1 MEISDPTTFRL
12 NTKKYISNVMQSILD
27 STDSSDT
34 MDPDKLLQI
43 ASNIEIAAYNRTLR
57 VAEDKQIA
65 QSWKN
70 QTFVTLYNS
79 YLRSLINNIKRDN
92 MIQAFVDEAFDP
104 SVIEKGTVD
113 QFNQEKW
120 GPVIKQISMSADGM
134 YEVNAEASSD
144 DFVCRK
150 PKCRSKRCSHY
161 QMQTRCADE
170 PMTTYVTCLDCG
182 NRYKC

>member
-1 MEISDPTTFRL
+1 MNISDPTTFRK
-12 NTKKYISNVMQSILD
+12 NTKTFLSNIIRHATTSNDTVEMD
-27 STDSSDT
+27 TDSIIQ
-34 MDPDKLLQI
+34 L
-43 ASNIEIAAYNRTLR
+43 ASNIEIATYNHTLR
-57 VAEDKQIA
+57 VAEDKQVA
-65 QSWKN
+65 KSWKK

-79 YLRSLINNIKRDN
+79 YLRSVINYIKRDQ
-92 MIQAFVDEAFDP
+92 MIQVFTDEAFDP
-104 SVIEKGTVD
+104 AVIENGTID

-120 GPVIKQISMSADGM
+120 GPVIKQTQMSADGM
-134 YEVNAEASSD
+134 YEMNAEASSD

-161 QMQTRCADE
+161 QMQTRSADE